1 MGKAVLFVLLS
12 FVFGAGG
19 ACLRYFQLAQAFEAS
34 GLQIVGHPMT
44 VSLIVLSLFFAALIA
59 ALMLWFGMIRTKL
72 PKQLSLRT
80 RPFDCAVG
88 IISAAVLAAS
98 GVFRYLDAGIVLST
112 LDISLIAA
120 AAVGFVS
127 IVVSSIIHVRNDAGA
142 GYSAMIPVLVFC
154 LNLVTAFKAWGS
166 DPVLLH
172 YTYRILVIVFAV
184 LASYSYAGA
193 SFNYTRPGLGI
204 FSSTV
209 GIYLAAIC
217 LVDDLP
223 WADRI
228 FFAFCIV
235 YMVMVA
241 VTQIRYLQR
250 AKEEIEKELMID

>member
-1 MGKAVLFVLLS
+1 MLL
-12 FVFGAGG
+12 
-19 ACLRYFQLAQAFEAS
+19 
-34 GLQIVGHPMT
+34 
-44 VSLIVLSLFFAALIA
+44 
-59 ALMLWFGMIRTKL
+59 
-72 PKQLSLRT
+72 
-80 RPFDCAVG
+80 G
-88 IISAAVLAAS
+88 I
-98 GVFRYLDAGIVLST
+98 AGIVVFVVAYVAIAIWSPASAVREIRVVGVERLSEAAGT
-112 LDISLIAA
+112 DLIAHGTESDADTIRDTAVAQPLIVA
-120 AAVGFVS
+120 AGILVWDPNPVGFFS
-127 IVVSSIIHVRNDAGA
+127 AGA

-172 YTYRILVIVFAV
+172 YTYRILAIVFAV